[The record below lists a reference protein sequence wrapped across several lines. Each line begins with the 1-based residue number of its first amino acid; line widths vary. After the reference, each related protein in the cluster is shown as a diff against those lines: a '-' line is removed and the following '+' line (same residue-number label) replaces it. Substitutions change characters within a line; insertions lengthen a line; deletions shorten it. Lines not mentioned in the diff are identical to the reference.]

1 MLSKSDKTK
10 LRGMGQKLRP
20 LFQIGENLC
29 ATLSDSL
36 EAHELVKLNAL
47 KTCPVGIQEA
57 ALDLSAAT
65 NSEIVQ
71 IIGKTVVL
79 YRRSKKNKCEL

>member
-20 LFQIGENLC
+20 LFQIGKDGITENLC

-36 EAHELVKLNAL
+36 EAHELSLIHIL
-47 KTCPVGIQEA
+47 
-57 ALDLSAAT
+57 LS
-65 NSEIVQ
+65 
-71 IIGKTVVL
+71 L
-79 YRRSKKNKCEL
+79 RSLSGGSGSF